1 MANNNKLQTV
11 RLLDKRKAPFFK
23 IKPQDPPSGGWISSI
38 RKSLNMTLEQLGR
51 KLGMTAQGA
60 RDLEMREASGSIT
73 IHALREVAAAMDM
86 KLVYGFVP
94 DAGSFE
100 KTVDARAREVAE
112 ALIERTAHNMVLE
125 DRAPADSEF
134 RRKAKALA
142 ATLKQEMN
150 RGLWD

>member
-1 MANNNKLQTV
+1 MNDNKLETV
-11 RLLDKRKAPFFK
+11 RLLDKQKAPYYK
-23 IKPQDPPSGGWISSI
+23 IKTESRPPGGWIASI

-60 RDLEMREASGSIT
+60 RDLEGREASGSIT

-100 KTVDARAREVAE
+100 KTVDARARVLAE
-112 ALIERTAHNMVLE
+112 ELIERTAHNMALE
-125 DRAPADSEF
+125 DRAHGGKEF
-134 RRKAKALA
+134 RRKAKTLA
-142 ATLKQEMN
+142 QTLKQEMN